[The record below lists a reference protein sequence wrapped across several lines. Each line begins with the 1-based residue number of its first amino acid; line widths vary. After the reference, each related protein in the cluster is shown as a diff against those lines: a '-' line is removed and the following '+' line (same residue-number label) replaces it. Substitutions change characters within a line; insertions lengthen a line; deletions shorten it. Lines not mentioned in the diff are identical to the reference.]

1 MLEYTRA
8 RLTFL
13 RDEIELLK
21 NEDYFIVHVTNDQ
34 VSYKMTK
41 GDFYNTFNKVVKTKS
56 YLKTGNYNYPK
67 TPSKALKY
75 IV

>member
-1 MLEYTRA
+1 MKEYTRA

-13 RDEIELLK
+13 RDEIESLK
-21 NEDYFIVHVTNDQ
+21 NEDHFIVHVKNDQ
-34 VSYKMTK
+34 ASYKMTK

>member
-1 MLEYTRA
+1 MLEYTST
-8 RLTFL
+8 RLKFK
-13 RDEIELLK
+13 RDEIEALGDD
-21 NEDYFIVHVTNDQ
+21 DYFKIHVTNDQ
-34 VSYKMTK
+34 ASYKMTK

-67 TPSKALKY
+67 TPIKALKY

>member
-13 RDEIELLK
+13 RDEIESLK
-21 NEDYFIVHVTNDQ
+21 NEDHFIVHVKNDQ
-34 VSYKMTK
+34 ASYKMTK

>member
-1 MLEYTRA
+1 MKEYTRA

-13 RDEIELLK
+13 RDEIESLN
-21 NEDYFIVHVTNDQ
+21 NEDHFIVHVTNDQ
-34 VSYKMTK
+34 ASYKMTK

-67 TPSKALKY
+67 TPNKALKY

>member
-1 MLEYTRA
+1 MKEYTRA

-13 RDEIELLK
+13 RDEIESLK
-21 NEDYFIVHVTNDQ
+21 NEDHFIVHVTNDQ
-34 VSYKMTK
+34 ASYKMTK

-67 TPSKALKY
+67 TPNKALKY